1 MKIAVVNQKKCHPK
15 QCSYECIKYCP
26 RVRTGDETIIKNE
39 YGKIIISENLC
50 VGCGICIKKCYF
62 NAIDIIGLPE
72 SLNTPTQRY
81 GENGFALFGLP
92 IPKKEKVIGILG
104 PNGIGKSTALKIIF
118 GMIIP
123 NFGEKSCSKEKVLI
137 NYSGTQLY
145 DYFEKLYKNNIKLSQ
160 KPQYID
166 LIPKIFSG
174 TVRELF
180 NSNNLNKE
188 KLDSIIKKLNLRYIL
203 NQNVNTLSGGELQ
216 RVAIAI
222 CSSKDAD
229 IYLFDEISSYL
240 DIFQRIQVS
249 KIIKDISLSKS
260 VIVIEHDLALLDLL
274 ADTIN
279 IIYGK
284 PSVYGVITLPKST
297 RIGINQYIDGYL
309 KEENIRIRKDKIK
322 FEEHPPKIEKNIK
335 TLFSYQPFNEKIGNF
350 QISSDGG
357 TLQKGEIVGI
367 VGPNGIGKSTF
378 IKMISGIIPLNNSI
392 INNQYTISYKPQYIK
407 PDKDILVKD
416 LFFNINPTIM
426 NTSYFEVEFEKPLE
440 LNDLYNS
447 SILNLSGGE
456 LQRIAITASLIKNA
470 DLYLID
476 EPSAHLDVEQRSNI
490 TKVIHRF
497 TENNKKTTIIIDHDI
512 YMIDMLSSRLIVF
525 DGIPSIN
532 GHATKP
538 MSMKDGMNKF
548 LKTLDI
554 TFRRD
559 EDTKRPRINN
569 YLSRLDRKQKQNN
582 NYYYILK

>member
-1 MKIAVVNQKKCHPK
+1 
-15 QCSYECIKYCP
+15 
-26 RVRTGDETIIKNE
+26 
-39 YGKIIISENLC
+39 
-50 VGCGICIKKCYF
+50 
-62 NAIDIIGLPE
+62 
-72 SLNTPTQRY
+72 
-81 GENGFALFGLP
+81 
-92 IPKKEKVIGILG
+92 
-104 PNGIGKSTALKIIF
+104 
-118 GMIIP
+118 
-123 NFGEKSCSKEKVLI
+123 
-137 NYSGTQLY
+137 
-145 DYFEKLYKNNIKLSQ
+145 
-160 KPQYID
+160 
-166 LIPKIFSG
+166 
-174 TVRELF
+174 
-180 NSNNLNKE
+180 
-188 KLDSIIKKLNLRYIL
+188 
-203 NQNVNTLSGGELQ
+203 
-216 RVAIAI
+216 
-222 CSSKDAD
+222 
-229 IYLFDEISSYL
+229 
-240 DIFQRIQVS
+240 
-249 KIIKDISLSKS
+249 
-260 VIVIEHDLALLDLL
+260 
-274 ADTIN
+274 
-279 IIYGK
+279 
-284 PSVYGVITLPKST
+284 
-297 RIGINQYIDGYL
+297 
-309 KEENIRIRKDKIK
+309 
-322 FEEHPPKIEKNIK
+322 
-335 TLFSYQPFNEKIGNF
+335 
-350 QISSDGG
+350 
-357 TLQKGEIVGI
+357 
-367 VGPNGIGKSTF
+367 
-378 IKMISGIIPLNNSI
+378 MISGIIPLNNSI